1 MEGDYH
7 ANALLFTAHLGPTC
21 KFPAYVLRIGHEYIC
36 LLLPG
41 PFRIIRSIKKSWIL
55 HFMRSNRTLIN
66 PIQVPKRFTSNMTPY
81 TDQKGPP
88 EDELVDHRLL
98 TEKNIEDRG
107 LTNGAHSKISTL
119 RGMLLRHRLCILS
132 LIAILCLF
140 LSYNSVHPA
149 SILHANRK
157 NAEAEW
163 TGPSVLTKQLEIS
176 NPWNVTGYSDE
187 NYSNSIF
194 SDSDRGPTDCR
205 SSSTSISQIDFA
217 NGIYTLFVYRDAN
230 CTEEARTFSGK
241 EFLCADAQNASSW
254 QIGF

>member
-7 ANALLFTAHLGPTC
+7 TYALLFTAHLGPTY
-21 KFPAYVLRIGHEYIC
+21 KFPAYVLRTGHEYIC

-41 PFRIIRSIKKSWIL
+41 PFRIVRSIKKSWIL

-88 EDELVDHRLL
+88 EDQLADHRLL
-98 TEKNIEDRG
+98 TEKDIEDRG

-119 RGMLLRHRLCILS
+119 SSRFLHSRLCIFS
-132 LIAILCLF
+132 LIAILFLF
-140 LSYNSVHPA
+140 LSYNLAHPA

-157 NAEAEW
+157 TAEAKW
-163 TGPSVLTKQLEIS
+163 TGSSVLPKQLEIS
-176 NPWNVTGYSDE
+176 NPWNVTGYSDA
-187 NYSNSIF
+187 NCSNSIF
-194 SDSDRGPTDCR
+194 SDSNRGPTNCR
-205 SSSTSISQIDFA
+205 PSSTPISQIDFA

-230 CTEEARTFSGK
+230 CTEEARTFSRE